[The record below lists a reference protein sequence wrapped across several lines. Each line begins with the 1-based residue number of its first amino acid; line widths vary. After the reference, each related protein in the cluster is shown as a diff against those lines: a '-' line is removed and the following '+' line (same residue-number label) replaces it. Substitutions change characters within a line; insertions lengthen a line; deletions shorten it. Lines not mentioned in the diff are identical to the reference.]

1 MMWNFKQHSEHSAAI
16 TEHGDVFSYQQLD
29 EAGVAFA
36 QNITGRCLVFSLC
49 TNSIGSLV
57 GYTGLV
63 NHNHVPLLLD
73 ASLDLESLNELIY
86 TYRPA
91 YLWMPDVTASHFT
104 GFCPVYTD
112 LNYVLI
118 KTSFNG
124 HYPLSK
130 DLALLLTTSGSTGSP
145 KLVRLSHKNLEA
157 NTQSIVEYLQLDQ
170 SERPITTLPM
180 NYSYGL
186 SIINSH
192 LAVGAT
198 LLMTASSLMEK
209 SFWAFFK
216 DQKATSFGGVPYT
229 YEILNKLRFF
239 RMGLDSLRTMTQA
252 GGKLS
257 LQLHQKFAE
266 YAQSAGIHFFVM
278 YGQTEATARMSYL
291 PPEYALTKCGSMGI
305 AIPGGEFFLVDDN
318 GIVIDGN
325 KLEGELAYRGENVS
339 LGYAECREDL
349 TNGDEND
356 GVLFTGD
363 MARRDQDGFYY
374 ITGRKKRF
382 IKLFGNRVNLDEAEH
397 LIKMLVPECA
407 CCGSDDHM
415 LIYVTEPDRENEV
428 RQLMM
433 FKTGIHHSAFS
444 VNVIAEIPKNESG
457 KTMYSDLMCRMI

>member
-1 MMWNFKQHSEHSAAI
+1 MTDRGEVI
-16 TEHGDVFSYQQLD
+16 TYQQLD
-29 EAGVAFA
+29 LATVAFA
-36 QNITGRCLVFSLC
+36 QNIDSRCLVFSLC
-49 TNSIGSLV
+49 TNSIGALV
-57 GYTGLV
+57 GYTGLI
-63 NHNHVPLLLD
+63 NHKHVPLLLD
-73 ASLDLESLNELIY
+73 ASLDLESLRKLIDI
-86 TYRPA
+86 YRPA
-91 YLWMPDVTASHFT
+91 YLWMPTVLASQFA
-104 GFCPVYTD
+104 GFCPVYD
-112 LNYVLI
+112 DWGYVLL
-118 KTSFNG
+118 KTSFNCQ
-124 HYPLSK
+124 YPLFD

-145 KLVRLSHKNLEA
+145 KLVRLSLSNLEA

-170 SERPITTLPM
+170 SERPISTLPM

-198 LLMTASSLMEK
+198 LLMTASTLMEK
-209 SFWAFFK
+209 SFWSFFK
-216 DQKATSFGGVPYT
+216 DQNATSFGGVPYT

-257 LQLHQKFAE
+257 PQLHQKFAE
-266 YAQSAGIHFFVM
+266 YAQSAGIRFFVM

-291 PPEYALTKCGSMGI
+291 PPGYALSKCGSMGI
-305 AIPGGEFFLVDDN
+305 SIPGGEFFLVDDN

-325 KLEGELAYRGENVS
+325 ELEGELAYRGENVS

-349 TNGDEND
+349 AKGDENN

-374 ITGRKKRF
+374 ITGRRKRF

-397 LIKMLVPECA
+397 LIKDLVFDCA

-415 LIYVTEPDRENEV
+415 LIYVTEPNRENDV

-433 FKTGIHHSAFS
+433 SRTGIHHSAFS
-444 VNVIAEIPKNESG
+444 VKVIAEIPKNESG
-457 KTMYSDLMCRMI
+457 KTMYSDLMCRVI